1 MAFFI
6 LAATNPFHKFFHSTL
21 HKNED
26 ESFGLSVR
34 LEREKKY
41 FFSRYKHILQPP
53 GYFKSEAWHRMV
65 LVGHKKG
72 RGKKYLLTLV
82 NPSWRM
88 SEIFLH
94 RITLVI
100 FLLRSLLPSPLIN
113 LCPTN
118 FSTPLMMVVEDV
130 KGKRDVFISTKIF
143 HTPHE

>member
-1 MAFFI
+1 MAFFYI
-6 LAATNPFHKFFHSTL
+6 SSNKSFPQIFPFHSPQKRGWIFRF
-21 HKNED
+21 EC
-26 ESFGLSVR
+26 EVG
-34 LEREKKY
+34 ERKKY